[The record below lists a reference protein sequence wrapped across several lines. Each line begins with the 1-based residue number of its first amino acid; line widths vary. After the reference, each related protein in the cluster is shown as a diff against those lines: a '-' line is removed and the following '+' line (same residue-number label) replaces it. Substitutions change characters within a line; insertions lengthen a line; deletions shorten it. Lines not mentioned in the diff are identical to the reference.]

1 MKKFFIKALLYKSGF
16 RNIADLTPKK
26 VLVSTGK
33 RKPFMQTVYFNPHK
47 TKEDKSTI
55 RKIDKE
61 LIEAVR
67 NNNIEGV
74 NRLIKNGANINAK
87 DSEGNTP
94 LINAL
99 RKPGMVSHLLKLGAD
114 PSIKGKRGMIPA
126 KLAFLNIDRD
136 DKLKETYKII
146 KNHTTKQLFRSIF
159 EGDIT
164 KAEKAIESGADIN
177 KENEDGITPLM
188 QAVMVDNQDM
198 VDLLL
203 SNNAK
208 VDYKNKYDK
217 TAIDVAEDYGRDSI
231 LKLFKENKR

>member
-1 MKKFFIKALLYKSGF
+1 MKNFFIKAILYKSGF

-47 TKEDKSTI
+47 TKGDKSTI

-74 NRLIKNGANINAK
+74 NRLIKNGANINVK
-87 DSEGNTP
+87 DSEGNTL

-99 RKPGMVSHLLKLGAD
+99 RKPEMVSHLLKLGAD
-114 PSIKGKRGMIPA
+114 PSIKGKMGITPA

-188 QAVMVDNQDM
+188 QAVIVDNQDM

-203 SNNAK
+203 SNNVK
-208 VDYKNKYDK
+208 IDYKNKYDK
-217 TAIDVAEDYGRDSI
+217 TAIDVAEDYGRDKI
-231 LKLFKENKR
+231 LNLLKENKK